1 MSSFNNENKNI
12 WLAVC
17 LAIITSVTS
26 LGTAF
31 ITKDTST
38 VDKLV
43 EKVKVLE
50 EDSKELEKVNQ
61 KLHSLIIVANDKV
74 DSCQCH

>member
-31 ITKDTST
+31 IAKDTST